1 MLTVGG
7 WYGDEHR
14 CDGVGDKM
22 VLLVA
27 FEGTSFINIDYV
39 SYIAL

>member
-1 MLTVGG
+1 MLTFGG
-7 WYGDEHR
+7 WDRDEHI

-27 FEGTSFINIDYV
+27 FEGPSFINIEYV
-39 SYIAL
+39 